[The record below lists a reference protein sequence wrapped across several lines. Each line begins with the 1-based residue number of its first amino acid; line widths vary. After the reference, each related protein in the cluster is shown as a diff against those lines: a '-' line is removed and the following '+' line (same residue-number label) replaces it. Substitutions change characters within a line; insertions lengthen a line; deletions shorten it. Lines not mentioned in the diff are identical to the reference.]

1 MTERSL
7 TQFVTPTNFV
17 RDTYRTSH
25 ELRTG
30 EHTLAT
36 VAIIGGGYGGAA
48 AAKALDDIADVVLI
62 DPKDAFVHNI
72 AALRG
77 LVDPEWT
84 ERVFYPYRRLLTRGR
99 VVQDRAIRVDADAV
113 TIGTG
118 ERIPADYIVL
128 ASGSTY
134 PFPAKMGVNDSA
146 TAKAKIAT
154 TRSELAKAD
163 RVLLLG
169 AGPVGLELSGEI
181 KAAWPEKEVTLV
193 DPIDDV
199 LSGHYTDQLR
209 QELRRQLDE
218 LGVNLLLGTKLVEEP
233 QTAPGVAGIITA
245 FTTSGQQ
252 ITADIWFRCYGLVPN
267 SDYLSE
273 ELASARLPNGHLEVT
288 PELRLAGQETVFAIG
303 DITAIPESKRGG
315 AAGRHAQV
323 AAGNI
328 RALIEGRDEL
338 TAYQPAPPLILLPL
352 GPTGGVSQLP
362 GRDFV
367 GAEETAQIKG
377 HDMFVGNYA
386 ELFNVTPQG
395 T

>member
-1 MTERSL
+1 L
-7 TQFVTPTNFV
+7 T
-17 RDTYRTSH
+17 
-25 ELRTG
+25 
-30 EHTLAT
+30 T
-36 VAIIGGGYGGAA
+36 VVVIGGGYGGAA

-77 LVDPEWT
+77 LVDHEWT
-84 ERVFYPYRRLLTRGR
+84 DRVFYHYGGLLTRGR
-99 VVQDRAIRVDADAV
+99 VVQDRAIHVEAGAV
-113 TIGTG
+113 TIGSG

-128 ASGSTY
+128 ASGSSY
-134 PFPAKMGVNDSA
+134 PFPAKMDVDDSA
-146 TAKAKIAT
+146 SAKTKIAT

-169 AGPVGLELSGEI
+169 AGPVGLELGGEI
-181 KAAWPEKEVTLV
+181 KAAWPNKEVTIV

-199 LSGHYTDQLR
+199 LSGQYTDELR
-209 QELRRQLDE
+209 DELRRQLGE

-233 QTAPGVAGIITA
+233 QTPPGVAGTVTA
-245 FTTSGQQ
+245 VTTSGQQ
-252 ITADIWFRCYGLVPN
+252 ITADIWFRCYGIVPN

-273 ELASARLPNGHLEVT
+273 ELASARLANGHLEVT

-338 TAYQPAPPLILLPL
+338 AAYEPAPPLILLPL

-362 GRDFV
+362 GRGFV

-377 HDMFVGNYA
+377 HDLFVGNYA
-386 ELFNVTPQG
+386 ELFNAPPQ
-395 T
+395 

>member
-1 MTERSL
+1 L
-7 TQFVTPTNFV
+7 T
-17 RDTYRTSH
+17 
-25 ELRTG
+25 
-30 EHTLAT
+30 T
-36 VAIIGGGYGGAA
+36 VVVIGGGYGGAA

-77 LVDPEWT
+77 LVDHEWT
-84 ERVFYPYRRLLTRGR
+84 DRVFYHYGGLLTRGR
-99 VVQDRAIRVDADAV
+99 VIQDRAIHVEAGAV
-113 TIGTG
+113 TIGSG

-128 ASGSTY
+128 ASGSSY
-134 PFPAKMGVNDSA
+134 PFPAKMDVDDAA
-146 TAKAKIAT
+146 TAKTKIAT

-181 KAAWPEKEVTLV
+181 KAVWPNKEVTVV

-199 LSGHYTDQLR
+199 LSGQYTAELR
-209 QELRRQLDE
+209 EELRRQLGE

-233 QTAPGVAGIITA
+233 QTPPGVAGTVTA
-245 FTTSGQQ
+245 VTTSGQQ
-252 ITADIWFRCYGLVPN
+252 ITADIWFRCYGIVPN
-267 SDYLSE
+267 SEYLSE
-273 ELASARLPNGHLEVT
+273 ELAAARLANGHLEVT

-323 AAGNI
+323 VAGNI

-338 TAYQPAPPLILLPL
+338 AAYEPAPPLILLPL

-362 GRDFV
+362 GRGFV

-377 HDMFVGNYA
+377 HDLFAGNYA
-386 ELFNVTPQG
+386 ELFNVAPE
-395 T
+395 

>member
-1 MTERSL
+1 
-7 TQFVTPTNFV
+7 
-17 RDTYRTSH
+17 
-25 ELRTG
+25 
-30 EHTLAT
+30 LAT
-36 VAIIGGGYGGAA
+36 VAIVGGGYGGAA

-77 LVDPEWT
+77 LVDAGWT
-84 ERVFYPYRRLLTRGR
+84 DRVFYSYGRLLTRGR
-99 VVQDRAIRVDADAV
+99 FIQDRAIRVDANAV
-113 TIGTG
+113 TVGSG

-128 ASGSTY
+128 ASGSSY
-134 PFPAKMGVNDSA
+134 PFPAKMDVNDSA

-163 RVLLLG
+163 RVLVLG

-209 QELRRQLDE
+209 RELRRQLGE
-218 LGVNLLLGTKLVEEP
+218 LGINLLLGTKLVEEP
-233 QTAPGVAGIITA
+233 QTPPGVAGAVTA
-245 FTTSGQQ
+245 VTTSGLQ

-288 PELRLAGQETVFAIG
+288 PELRLAGQATVFAIG

-323 AAGNI
+323 AAANI

-338 TAYQPAPPLILLPL
+338 TAYEPAPPLILLPL

-362 GRDFV
+362 GRGFV
-367 GAEETAQIKG
+367 GAEQTAQIKG

-386 ELFNVTPQG
+386 ELFNVTPE
-395 T
+395 

>member
-1 MTERSL
+1 MT
-7 TQFVTPTNFV
+7 
-17 RDTYRTSH
+17 
-25 ELRTG
+25 
-30 EHTLAT
+30 T
-36 VAIIGGGYGGAA
+36 VVVIGGGYGGAA

-77 LVDPEWT
+77 LVDHEWT
-84 ERVFYPYRRLLTRGR
+84 DRVFYHYGGLLTRGR
-99 VVQDRAIRVDADAV
+99 VVQDRAIHVEAGAV
-113 TIGTG
+113 TIGSG

-128 ASGSTY
+128 ASGSSY
-134 PFPAKMGVNDSA
+134 PFPAKMDVDDSA
-146 TAKAKIAT
+146 TAKTKIAT

-169 AGPVGLELSGEI
+169 AGPVGLELGGEI
-181 KAAWPEKEVTLV
+181 KAAWPNKEVTIV

-199 LSGHYTDQLR
+199 LSGQYTDELR
-209 QELRRQLDE
+209 DELRRQLGE

-233 QTAPGVAGIITA
+233 QTPPGVAGTVTA
-245 FTTSGQQ
+245 VTTSGQQ
-252 ITADIWFRCYGLVPN
+252 ITADIWFRCYGIVPN

-273 ELASARLPNGHLEVT
+273 ELASARLANGHLEVT

-338 TAYQPAPPLILLPL
+338 AAYEPAPPLILLPL

-362 GRDFV
+362 GRGFV

-377 HDMFVGNYA
+377 HDLFVGNYA
-386 ELFNVTPQG
+386 ELFNAPPQ
-395 T
+395 

>member
-1 MTERSL
+1 M
-7 TQFVTPTNFV
+7 
-17 RDTYRTSH
+17 
-25 ELRTG
+25 
-30 EHTLAT
+30 AT
-36 VAIIGGGYGGAA
+36 VAVIGGGYGGAA

-77 LVDPEWT
+77 LVDHEWT
-84 ERVFYPYRRLLTRGR
+84 DRVFYPYERLLTRGR
-99 VVQDRAIRVDADAV
+99 VIQDRATRVDPNTV
-113 TIGTG
+113 TVGSG
-118 ERIPADYIVL
+118 ERLPADYIVL
-128 ASGSTY
+128 ASGSSY
-134 PFPAKMGVNDSA
+134 PFPAKMDEHDSA

-154 TRSELAKAD
+154 TRSELSKAD

-169 AGPVGLELSGEI
+169 AGPAGLELSGEI
-181 KAAWPEKEVTLV
+181 KAAWPNKEVTLV

-199 LSGHYTDQLR
+199 LSGHYTEQLR
-209 QELRRQLDE
+209 QELRRQLGE

-233 QTAPGVAGIITA
+233 QTPPGVAGTVTA
-245 FTTSGQQ
+245 ATTSGQQ

-267 SDYLSE
+267 SDYLSD
-273 ELASARLPNGHLEVT
+273 ELASARLPNGHLDVT

-323 AAGNI
+323 AAANI

-362 GRDFV
+362 GRGFV
-367 GAEETAQIKG
+367 GAQETAQIKG

-386 ELFNVTPQG
+386 ELFNLPPE
-395 T
+395 

>member
-1 MTERSL
+1 L
-7 TQFVTPTNFV
+7 T
-17 RDTYRTSH
+17 
-25 ELRTG
+25 
-30 EHTLAT
+30 T
-36 VAIIGGGYGGAA
+36 VVVIGGGYGGAA
-48 AAKALDDIADVVLI
+48 AAKALDDIADVVLL

-77 LVDPEWT
+77 LVDHEWT
-84 ERVFYPYRRLLTRGR
+84 DRVFYHYGGLLTRGR
-99 VVQDRAIRVDADAV
+99 VVQDRAIHVEAGAV
-113 TIGTG
+113 TIGSG

-128 ASGSTY
+128 ASGSSY
-134 PFPAKMGVNDSA
+134 PFPAKMDVDDSA
-146 TAKAKIAT
+146 SAKTKIAT

-169 AGPVGLELSGEI
+169 AGPVGLELGGEI
-181 KAAWPEKEVTLV
+181 KAAWPNKEVTIV

-199 LSGHYTDQLR
+199 LSGQYTDELR
-209 QELRRQLDE
+209 DELRRQLGE

-233 QTAPGVAGIITA
+233 QTPPGVAGTVTA
-245 FTTSGQQ
+245 VTTSGQQ
-252 ITADIWFRCYGLVPN
+252 ITADIWFRCYGIVPN

-273 ELASARLPNGHLEVT
+273 ELASARLANGHLEVT

-338 TAYQPAPPLILLPL
+338 AAYEPAPPLILLPL

-362 GRDFV
+362 GRGFV

-377 HDMFVGNYA
+377 HDLFVGNYA
-386 ELFNVTPQG
+386 GLFNAPPQ
-395 T
+395 

>member
-1 MTERSL
+1 L
-7 TQFVTPTNFV
+7 T
-17 RDTYRTSH
+17 
-25 ELRTG
+25 
-30 EHTLAT
+30 T
-36 VAIIGGGYGGAA
+36 VVVIGGGYGGAA

-77 LVDPEWT
+77 LVDHEWT
-84 ERVFYPYRRLLTRGR
+84 DRVFYHYGGLLTRGR
-99 VVQDRAIRVDADAV
+99 VVQDRAIHVEAGAV
-113 TIGTG
+113 TIGSG

-128 ASGSTY
+128 ASGSSY
-134 PFPAKMGVNDSA
+134 PFPAKMDVDDSA
-146 TAKAKIAT
+146 TAKTKIAT

-169 AGPVGLELSGEI
+169 AGPVGLELGGEI
-181 KAAWPEKEVTLV
+181 KAAWPNKEVTIV

-199 LSGHYTDQLR
+199 LSGQYTDELR
-209 QELRRQLDE
+209 DELRRQLGE

-233 QTAPGVAGIITA
+233 QTPPGVAGTVTA
-245 FTTSGQQ
+245 VTTSGQQ
-252 ITADIWFRCYGLVPN
+252 ITADIWFRCYGIVPN

-273 ELASARLPNGHLEVT
+273 ELASARLANGHLEVT

-315 AAGRHAQV
+315 AAGRHAQI

-338 TAYQPAPPLILLPL
+338 AAYEPAPALILLPL

-362 GRDFV
+362 GRGFV

-377 HDMFVGNYA
+377 HDLFVGNYA
-386 ELFNVTPQG
+386 ELFNVPPQ
-395 T
+395 

>member
-1 MTERSL
+1 L
-7 TQFVTPTNFV
+7 T
-17 RDTYRTSH
+17 
-25 ELRTG
+25 
-30 EHTLAT
+30 T
-36 VAIIGGGYGGAA
+36 VVVIGGGYGGAA

-77 LVDPEWT
+77 LVDHEWT
-84 ERVFYPYRRLLTRGR
+84 DRVFYHYGGLLTRGR
-99 VVQDRAIRVDADAV
+99 VVQDRAIHVEAGAV
-113 TIGTG
+113 TIGSG

-128 ASGSTY
+128 ASGSSY
-134 PFPAKMGVNDSA
+134 PFPAKMDVDDSA
-146 TAKAKIAT
+146 SAKTKIAT

-169 AGPVGLELSGEI
+169 AGPVGLELGGEI
-181 KAAWPEKEVTLV
+181 KAAWPNKEVTIV

-199 LSGHYTDQLR
+199 LSGQYTDELR
-209 QELRRQLDE
+209 DELRRQLGE

-233 QTAPGVAGIITA
+233 QTPPGVAGTVTA
-245 FTTSGQQ
+245 VTTSGQQ
-252 ITADIWFRCYGLVPN
+252 ITADIWFRCYGIVPN

-273 ELASARLPNGHLEVT
+273 ELASARLANGHLEVT

-338 TAYQPAPPLILLPL
+338 AAYEPAPPLILLPL

-362 GRDFV
+362 GRGFV

-377 HDMFVGNYA
+377 HDLFVGNYA
-386 ELFNVTPQG
+386 ELFNVPPQ
-395 T
+395 